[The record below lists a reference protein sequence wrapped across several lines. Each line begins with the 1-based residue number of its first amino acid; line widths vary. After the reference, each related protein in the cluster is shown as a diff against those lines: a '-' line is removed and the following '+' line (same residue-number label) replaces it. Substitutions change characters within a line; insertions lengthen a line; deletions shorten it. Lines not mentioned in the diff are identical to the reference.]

1 MKNKVLEKF
10 SKSNYIFLE
19 TPDEKEN
26 YVQIMQSSSSDKCV
40 HRYNIEIFNLFDQVL
55 QLADTKPMI
64 INKLK

>member
-26 YVQIMQSSSSDKCV
+26 YVQIMQLSSSDKCV

>member
-10 SKSNYIFLE
+10 SKSIYIFLE

-40 HRYNIEIFNLFDQVL
+40 HRYNIEILNLFDQVL
-55 QLADTKPMI
+55 QLTDTKLMI